1 MARIS
6 DKNIITAIDIGT
18 TKICV
23 LIAQIIDQKQFR
35 ILGIGK
41 SPSNGLAKGVVVD
54 VGKTVFAIQQAVKEA
69 ELMATVSVTD
79 AYVGIAGSH
88 IRSINSQGMIPL
100 KKGVIRP
107 CDIEQVITSAQ
118 AIPIPE
124 GEQLLHAL
132 PQYFII
138 DGIKQITNPLGMHGV
153 RLEAVVHLI
162 LGSVYS
168 AHDIVTCCQQAG
180 ITVTNIILE
189 PLASAAAV
197 LSNDERLLGV
207 GLLDIGGGTS
217 DLAIYQNGTIRH
229 TAVIPI
235 AGNHITHD
243 LAIGLRTT
251 LCDAERIKKEHA
263 CAYEKL
269 LEHNSYAQIDLV
281 QGNDQ
286 QIVFS
291 NDITQIVQPR
301 MEELFCLIKEEIIT
315 KKMRSY
321 MTSGLV
327 LTGGGSLLYGIQEL
341 AEDIFTIPVRIG
353 KPQICNDS
361 ANSLVNPIYAT
372 GYGLIVYALQKKND
386 PVLLQNADGSLLV
399 KIGQQMKSWLSN
411 MF

>member
-23 LIAQIIDQKQFR
+23 LIAQSIDHNQFK

-41 SPSNGLAKGVVVD
+41 APSNGLAKGVVVD
-54 VGKTVFAIQQAVKEA
+54 VGKTVLAIQKAVKEA
-69 ELMATVSVTD
+69 ELMSTICVDEAF
-79 AYVGIAGSH
+79 VGIAGSH

-100 KKGVIRP
+100 KRGVIRSS
-107 CDIEQVITSAQ
+107 DIDQVLASAQ

-138 DGIKQITNPLGMHGV
+138 DGIKQIANPLGMHGV

-168 AHDIVTCCQQAG
+168 VHDIITCCQQAG
-180 ITVTNIILE
+180 ITVHNIVLE

-197 LSNDERLLGV
+197 LSDDERSLGV

-251 LCDAERIKKEHA
+251 LCDAERIKKEYA
-263 CAYEKL
+263 CAYSKL
-269 LEHNSYAQIDLV
+269 LDHNTYTHIDLV

-286 QIVFS
+286 QIVYT
-291 NDITQIVQPR
+291 NEITNIIQPR
-301 MEELFCLIKEEIIT
+301 MQELFELIKYEIT
-315 KKMRSY
+315 QKKMHSY

-327 LTGGGSLLYGIQEL
+327 LTGGGSLLYGIREL
-341 AEDIFTIPVRIG
+341 AEDIFNVPVRIG

-372 GYGLIVYALQKKND
+372 GYGLILHALQKNNEPSLFKHT
-386 PVLLQNADGSLLV
+386 DGSLLIR
-399 KIGQQMKSWLSN
+399 IGQQMKSWLSN